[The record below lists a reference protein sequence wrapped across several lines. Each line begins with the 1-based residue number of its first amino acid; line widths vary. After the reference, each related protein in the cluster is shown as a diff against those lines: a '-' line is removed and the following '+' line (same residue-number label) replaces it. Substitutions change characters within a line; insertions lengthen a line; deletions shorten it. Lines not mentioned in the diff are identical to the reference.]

1 MTAIPFEDRAHA
13 GRALA
18 ERLRGIPMRDP
29 VVLAI
34 PRGGL
39 EVALPIAQALDAE
52 LDVALSRKLRAPD
65 RTELA
70 IGAVNESGDIV
81 LNGHSHLVRQAGAA
95 WLEGERRHQ
104 MEAIA
109 KFQSIFRGVRPKARV
124 RHRTVIV
131 VDDGVATGSTMI
143 AALRMLKDAAVHET
157 IVAVPV
163 GARESMTQ
171 VRAMADRVICLEEPE
186 VFWAVGQFFQRFDQ
200 VGDERAAALL
210 QQGLPQAAQPSPAP
224 TAATYQRG
232 AILRHA
238 PPLAAGQAPDANQS
252 ARPRGSATAE

>member
-18 ERLRGIPMRDP
+18 ERLRAVPMRDP

-39 EVALPIAQALDAE
+39 EVALPIARALDAE

-70 IGAVNESGDIV
+70 IGAVNESGDVV
-81 LNGHSHLVRQAGAA
+81 LNGHSHLVRLAGAA

-104 MEAIA
+104 MEEIA
-109 KFQSIFRGVRPKARV
+109 KLQAIFRRVRPKARV
-124 RHRTVIV
+124 RHRTAIL
-131 VDDGVATGSTMI
+131 VDDGIATGSTMV
-143 AALRMLKDAAVHET
+143 AALRMLKDAVVHET

-163 GARESMTQ
+163 ASRESMSQ
-171 VRAMADRVICLEEPE
+171 VRALADRVVCLEEPE
-186 VFWAVGQFFQRFDQ
+186 LFWAVGQFFQRFDQ
-200 VGDERAAALL
+200 VTDERAAALL
-210 QQGLPQAAQPSPAP
+210 AEGLP
-224 TAATYQRG
+224 
-232 AILRHA
+232 
-238 PPLAAGQAPDANQS
+238 DS
-252 ARPRGSATAE
+252 ARTGA

>member
-13 GRALA
+13 GRLLA
-18 ERLRGIPMRDP
+18 ARLRDIPMRDP

-39 EVALPIAQALDAE
+39 EVALPIARALDAE

-70 IGAVNESGDIV
+70 IGAVNESGDVI

-104 MEAIA
+104 MQEIA
-109 KFQSIFRGVRPKARV
+109 TLQRVFRAVRPKARV
-124 RHRTVIV
+124 RHRTTIV
-131 VDDGVATGSTMI
+131 VDDGIATGSTMV
-143 AALRMLKDAAVHET
+143 AALRMLKDAVVHEL

-163 GARESMTQ
+163 AARESMTQ
-171 VRAMADRVICLEEPE
+171 VRAIADRVICLEEPE
-186 VFWAVGQFFQRFDQ
+186 FFWAVGQAYQRFKQ
-200 VGDERAAALL
+200 VDDARAAQLL
-210 QQGLPQAAQPSPAP
+210 QEGLPASVQPSIAPANK
-224 TAATYQRG
+224 
-232 AILRHA
+232 
-238 PPLAAGQAPDANQS
+238 AG
-252 ARPRGSATAE
+252 